1 MGIVH
6 FHKGEQGSKV
16 EENRQLKWLT
26 SIFKIW
32 PRQEKK
38 PTTEEESPLDL
49 YFREVVKNSSLLYLA
64 NMAMMSVPYNI
75 VDRFKRRVM
84 QAILRLKWS
93 P

>member
-6 FHKGEQGSKV
+6 YHKGEQGSKV

-32 PRQEKK
+32 PKQEKK
-38 PTTEEESPLDL
+38 ATEDESPLDL

-75 VDRFKRRVM
+75 VDRFKRRIT
-84 QAILRLKWS
+84 QATIRIKWPS
-93 P
+93 